1 MGGVVALGVA
11 LGVVVALGVAGGF
24 VAGACSRVA
33 GEGARA
39 GLTGVDVGSGEIVVA
54 GKGVIA
60 GLTGVDV
67 GTGETVAPGAGD
79 TVGLAAGAVIE
90 AGAPC
95 TPKILGSPVSN
106 MPARQA
112 IIIVASV
119 PANSAF
125 QPSSEISLRREGM
138 RAMVPPTKMPT
149 EARWANPE
157 RA

>member
-1 MGGVVALGVA
+1 MAGGVAVGLARGDAIA
-11 LGVVVALGVAGGF
+11 LGVVDVG

-33 GEGARA
+33 GEGDRA

-54 GKGVIA
+54 GKGVMA
-60 GLTGVDV
+60 GFTGVEV
-67 GTGETVAPGAGD
+67 GTGEIVAPGAGD

-90 AGAPC
+90 AGSPC
-95 TPKILGSPVSN
+95 TPKMLGSPVSN
-106 MPARQA
+106 TPARQA
-112 IIIVASV
+112 IIIVARV

-125 QPSSEISLRREGM
+125 QPSSEISLRREGI